1 MKSIK
6 IILYCILLC
15 GNFFIANAQYIAVDD
30 TKSGQEL
37 VENILINSSCA
48 NVSNINI
55 SGDLSSVG
63 ANSYGYFSSGTSNF
77 PFSEGII
84 LSTWSSTNSEGPFIK
99 TRGGGASDWHGDI
112 DLDQSLGIQSTNA
125 TSIEFDFTPLTNF
138 LSFNYIFAS
147 NEYQDY
153 FPCQFSD
160 GFAFLLKEKGSE
172 ANYENIAVLPE
183 TLTFVSS
190 TNVHPLIENFNTPE
204 GIIPG
209 CPAINQNYFNGF
221 NSFNSPTNYSGQT
234 VVLTAQTNV
243 IAGKTYHIKLVI
255 ADDKEEYYDSAVFLE
270 AGSFSSK
277 INLGE
282 DRLLANNNPVCY
294 GENLI
299 LDTQLPATNTY
310 KWYKDNIEI
319 PLETGPTY
327 QVIASGNYKVEVA
340 FSAGCSVSEA
350 IKVEYT
356 LEIILKNTTLVQCD
370 DDGDNLT
377 TYNLTNAD
385 LTIKNG
391 ISGLSDATYYESL
404 AEAQTQI
411 NPILNPTF
419 YKNKTPNQRLFAR
432 VSNSLGCPNF
442 ATVDLTISNLV
453 VPNQNPISTCDD
465 DTDGIYSFNLDEQV
479 SPQILNG
486 LTTGLIVAYYSN
498 EIDAVLEKNTL
509 PNRFN
514 NTIPNQQIIFARI
527 INGSDCFQII
537 PITLI
542 VNTFSPSNFGDET
555 VTLCSGSTVNL
566 TVDIGFSSYLWNT
579 GSTSNTISITAPG
592 NYSVAVTD
600 INGCEKTKSHTV
612 KSSGVATITGVQI
625 NDFSGN
631 ENSVL
636 IEYSGIG
643 DYEFSLDG
651 FYYQNSPSFE
661 EVPAGSYLA
670 YVRDKNGCGLS
681 PPLAFYVMDYPKFF
695 TPNGDGF
702 NDFWKIKNLN
712 LFPNAELNIFDRYGK
727 LLNQLNISNNGWDGT
742 FNGLALPSDDYWFQL
757 IIDDKTIKG
766 HFSLKK

>member
-6 IILYCILLC
+6 TILYCILLC

-77 PFSEGII
+77 PFSEGVV

-99 TRGGGASDWHGDI
+99 TRGGGASDWHGDL

-153 FPCQFSD
+153 FPCMFSD
-160 GFAFLLKEKGSE
+160 GFAFLIKEKGSSE
-172 ANYENIAVLPE
+172 NYENIAVLPG
-183 TLTFVSS
+183 TSTTVSS
-190 TNVHPLIENFNTPE
+190 TNVHPLIKDFNSSE
-204 GIIPG
+204 GIKPG

-282 DRLLANNNPVCY
+282 DRLLANNNPICF

-327 QVIASGNYKVEVA
+327 QVVASGNYKVEVA
-340 FSAGCSVSEA
+340 FSAGCTVSEA
-350 IKVEYT
+350 IKIEYT
-356 LEIILKNTTLVQCD
+356 PEIILKNTILIQCD

-377 TYNLTNAD
+377 TYNLTKAD

-391 ISGLSDATYYESL
+391 ISGLSDVTYYESL

-432 VSNSLGCPNF
+432 VSNNLGCANF
-442 ATVDLTISNLV
+442 ATVDLTVSNTII
-453 VPNQNPISTCDD
+453 PIQNPISACDD
-465 DTDGIYSFNLDEQV
+465 DADGIYSFDLNEQV

-486 LTTGLIVAYYSN
+486 LATGLIVAYYSN
-498 EIDAVLEKNTL
+498 EVDAVLEKNTL
-509 PNRFN
+509 PNQFSN
-514 NTIPNQQIIFARI
+514 IVPNQQIIFARI

-542 VNTFSPSNFGDET
+542 VNTFAPSNFGDET
-555 VTLCSGSTVNL
+555 VSLCSGSTVNL
-566 TVDIGFSSYLWNT
+566 TVDTGFSSYLWNT
-579 GSTSNTISITAPG
+579 DSTTNTISITASG
-592 NYSVAVTD
+592 NYSVTVTD
-600 INGCEKTKSHTV
+600 INGCEKTKKYTV
-612 KSSGVATITGVQI
+612 KPSEIATITGTEI

-631 ENSVL
+631 ENTVL

-681 PPLAFYVMDYPKFF
+681 TPLAFYVMDYPKFF

-702 NDFWKIKNLN
+702 NDFWKIKNLD
-712 LFPNAELNIFDRYGK
+712 LFPNAILNIFDRYGK
-727 LLNQLNISNNGWDGT
+727 LLKQLNISNNGWDGT

-757 IIDDKTIKG
+757 IFKDKTIKG

>member
-1 MKSIK
+1 
-6 IILYCILLC
+6 
-15 GNFFIANAQYIAVDD
+15 
-30 TKSGQEL
+30 
-37 VENILINSSCA
+37 
-48 NVSNINI
+48 
-55 SGDLSSVG
+55 
-63 ANSYGYFSSGTSNF
+63 
-77 PFSEGII
+77 
-84 LSTWSSTNSEGPFIK
+84 
-99 TRGGGASDWHGDI
+99 
-112 DLDQSLGIQSTNA
+112 
-125 TSIEFDFTPLTNF
+125 
-138 LSFNYIFAS
+138 
-147 NEYQDY
+147 
-153 FPCQFSD
+153 
-160 GFAFLLKEKGSE
+160 
-172 ANYENIAVLPE
+172 
-183 TLTFVSS
+183 
-190 TNVHPLIENFNTPE
+190 VHPLIENFNTPE

-479 SPQILNG
+479 
-486 LTTGLIVAYYSN
+486 
-498 EIDAVLEKNTL
+498 
-509 PNRFN
+509 
-514 NTIPNQQIIFARI
+514 
-527 INGSDCFQII
+527 
-537 PITLI
+537 
-542 VNTFSPSNFGDET
+542 
-555 VTLCSGSTVNL
+555 
-566 TVDIGFSSYLWNT
+566 
-579 GSTSNTISITAPG
+579 
-592 NYSVAVTD
+592 
-600 INGCEKTKSHTV
+600 H
-612 KSSGVATITGVQI
+612 
-625 NDFSGN
+625 
-631 ENSVL
+631 
-636 IEYSGIG
+636 
-643 DYEFSLDG
+643 
-651 FYYQNSPSFE
+651 
-661 EVPAGSYLA
+661 
-670 YVRDKNGCGLS
+670 
-681 PPLAFYVMDYPKFF
+681 KF
-695 TPNGDGF
+695 
-702 NDFWKIKNLN
+702 
-712 LFPNAELNIFDRYGK
+712 
-727 LLNQLNISNNGWDGT
+727 
-742 FNGLALPSDDYWFQL
+742 
-757 IIDDKTIKG
+757 
-766 HFSLKK
+766 